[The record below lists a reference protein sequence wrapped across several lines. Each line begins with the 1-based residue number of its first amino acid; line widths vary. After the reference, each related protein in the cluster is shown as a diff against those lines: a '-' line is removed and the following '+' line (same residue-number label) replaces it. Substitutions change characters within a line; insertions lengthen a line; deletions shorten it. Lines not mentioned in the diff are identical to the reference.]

1 MDSFTVAEL
10 QVVGRVSSGEVL
22 VVGAELFVDVEVVE
36 VTSPSVAGESTA
48 MTLSW
53 ERVPCSG
60 S

>member
-1 MDSFTVAEL
+1 M
-10 QVVGRVSSGEVL
+10 GRVSSGEVL
-22 VVGAELFVDVEVVE
+22 AVGVELLVDVVVVE
-36 VTSPSVAGESTA
+36 VTIASRPVAGESTA

>member
-1 MDSFTVAEL
+1 M
-10 QVVGRVSSGEVL
+10 GRVSSGEVL
-22 VVGAELFVDVEVVE
+22 VVGAEPLVDVEVV

>member
-1 MDSFTVAEL
+1 M

-22 VVGAELFVDVEVVE
+22 VVGAELLVDVEVVE

>member
-1 MDSFTVAEL
+1 M
-10 QVVGRVSSGEVL
+10 VGSVSSGEVL
-22 VVGAELFVDVEVVE
+22 VVGTEPLVDVEVVE
-36 VTSPSVAGESTA
+36 VTSSSVAGESTA